1 MIEKGQEGLEGYSTL
16 LQNIKT
22 VLVRNRQMVD
32 QLARYNQNI
41 GEVSKKTNA
50 IDTNIRSLNGD
61 VSQQEVLMMKMEKT
75 KDRINGLLQNVFQNM
90 N

>member
-1 MIEKGQEGLEGYSTL
+1 
-16 LQNIKT
+16 
-22 VLVRNRQMVD
+22 MVD